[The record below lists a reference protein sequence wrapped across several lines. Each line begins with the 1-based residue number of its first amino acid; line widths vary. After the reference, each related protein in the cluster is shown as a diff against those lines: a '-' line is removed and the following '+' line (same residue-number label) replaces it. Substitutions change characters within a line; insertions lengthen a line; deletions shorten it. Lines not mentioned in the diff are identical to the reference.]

1 MIGNPGPAGPN
12 GTMGVEVR
20 NNVLLLI
27 VNITGSL
34 INRALLGLQDQLVTM
49 VLKEER
55 DLLDHL

>member
-1 MIGNPGPAGPN
+1 MEQWEWSYHN
-12 GTMGVEVR
+12 VR